1 MCCFILEMQI
11 LYISLSYCVTV
22 NLLTHAIWQV
32 KNYYHRQVDRGEGKF
47 IEQAALAADEKIKRG
62 ENMGQPPPATIVP
75 KRRYDTGPQIAPQRQ
90 LAPSVES
97 MEIEKDS
104 PSLRPAKAVPIS
116 PPQFAQPPQ
125 RFSTIL
131 QPEAA
136 PKPSITQPAPNTTSS
151 PSVRAGLQ
159 TLQQRASQNLQGPR
173 IGFFNDHARTLQP
186 QPQQTQQS
194 RQQEERQ
201 PQGFN
206 KNTGVQEYQEAFQAQ
221 QRARQQDTQSMASKY
236 PQPVQAQQSIGP
248 LSQTSHSRQHS
259 QVRIA
264 PSQSSNA
271 DLRPQVAPQQQLHSQ
286 PQQSQSHRHEPNH
299 TEILR
304 RLESNG
310 SGRQSSLQSIA
321 ASRLPQTFSP
331 PQTATR
337 PSSVP
342 APAVAQQPPKR
353 SNIMNILNDEPAEPP
368 PRKKIIEAQPSV
380 PTPPPQS
387 PARHMYPQ
395 SIQSTQPYQRREVPA
410 EQSHAPQQH
419 HHHRPSLGPL
429 LSQQQPQTRDAPS
442 TNWAEVAQRKFSD
455 RTPNYQPQVIDAPR
469 VQPSFSQQA
478 SRTPLQVLQRSQAPT
493 PSSSYA
499 HSRTSSYASL
509 HPQQQQ
515 PQPHQQAQQPPQT
528 STQATPV
535 LQPSPYAQ
543 IHPHMPPQHPVSHLE
558 LFPALVKFP

>member
-1 MCCFILEMQI
+1 M
-11 LYISLSYCVTV
+11 
-22 NLLTHAIWQV
+22 LTHATSQV
-32 KNYYHRQVDRGEGKF
+32 KNYYHRQVDRGESKH

-75 KRRYDTGPQIAPQRQ
+75 KRRYDTGPQIVPQRQ

-97 MEIEKDS
+97 MDIEKDS
-104 PSLRPAKAVPIS
+104 PSLRPAKPAPIS
-116 PPQFAQPPQ
+116 PPPFAQSSQ

-131 QPEAA
+131 QPEPV
-136 PKPSITQPAPNTTSS
+136 PKPSITQPVPNTTPS
-151 PSVRAGLQ
+151 PSVRTGVQ
-159 TLQQRASQNLQGPR
+159 TLQQRSSQNLQGPR
-173 IGFFNDHARTLQP
+173 IGYFNDHHARTLQP

-206 KNTGVQEYQEAFQAQ
+206 KNSNVQEYQEAFQAQ
-221 QRARQQDTQSMASKY
+221 HRARQQDTQSMASKY
-236 PQPVQAQQSIGP
+236 QQPVQGQQSTGP
-248 LSQTSHSRQHS
+248 LAQTSHGRQNS

-264 PSQSSNA
+264 PSQPSNV

-286 PQQSQSHRHEPNH
+286 PQQQQPQSHRHEPNH
-299 TEILR
+299 TEIMR

-310 SGRQSSLQSIA
+310 PNRQGSLQSIA

-331 PQTATR
+331 PPTATR

-342 APAVAQQPPKR
+342 APAAAQQPPKR

-368 PRKKIIEAQPSV
+368 PRKKISEAQPSV

-395 SIQSTQPYQRREVPA
+395 SIQSTQPYTRRDVPA
-410 EQSHAPQQH
+410 EQPHVPQQH
-419 HHHRPSLGPL
+419 HHHRPSSLGQL
-429 LSQQQPQTRDAPS
+429 LSQQQPPTREAAPS

-455 RTPNYQPQVIDAPR
+455 RSTNYQPQGVETPR
-469 VQPSFSQQA
+469 VQPSFSQPA
-478 SRTPLQVLQRSQAPT
+478 SRTPLQVSQRSQAPT
-493 PSSSYA
+493 PSSTYA

-509 HPQQQQ
+509 HPQ
-515 PQPHQQAQQPPQT
+515 PLQQAQPPPQT

-543 IHPHMPPQHPVSHLE
+543 IHPHQHMPPQHPVSH
-558 LFPALVKFP
+558 F

>member
-1 MCCFILEMQI
+1 
-11 LYISLSYCVTV
+11 
-22 NLLTHAIWQV
+22 
-32 KNYYHRQVDRGEGKF
+32 
-47 IEQAALAADEKIKRG
+47 
-62 ENMGQPPPATIVP
+62 MGQPPPATIVP
-75 KRRYDTGPQIAPQRQ
+75 KRRYDTGPQIVPQRQ

-104 PSLRPAKAVPIS
+104 PSLRPTKPAPIS
-116 PPQFAQPPQ
+116 PPQFVQGSQ

-131 QPEAA
+131 QPEPI
-136 PKPSITQPAPNTTSS
+136 PKPSIAQAVQNTTSS
-151 PSVRAGLQ
+151 PSARAGSQ
-159 TLQQRASQNLQGPR
+159 TLQQRAQTLQGPR

-206 KNTGVQEYQEAFQAQ
+206 KNSSVQEFQEAFQPQ
-221 QRARQQDTQSMASKY
+221 HRARQQDTQSIASKY
-236 PQPVQAQQSIGP
+236 QPPTQAQQPIGP
-248 LSQTSHSRQHS
+248 LAQTPHSRQHS

-264 PSQSSNA
+264 PSQSSNL
-271 DLRPQVAPQQQLHSQ
+271 DLRPQVAPPQQLHSQ
-286 PQQSQSHRHEPNH
+286 PQQLQSHRHEPNH

-310 SGRQSSLQSIA
+310 PGRQSNLQSIA
-321 ASRLPQTFSP
+321 APRLPQTFSP
-331 PQTATR
+331 PPAATR

-342 APAVAQQPPKR
+342 APAATQQPPKR
-353 SNIMNILNDEPAEPP
+353 SNIMNILNDESAEPP
-368 PRKKIIEAQPSV
+368 PRKKISEAQPSV

-387 PARHMYPQ
+387 PARHMYHQ
-395 SIQSTQPYQRREVPA
+395 SIQSTQPYTRRDVPA
-410 EQSHAPQQH
+410 EQSHASQQH
-419 HHHRPSLGPL
+419 HHHRTALSQL
-429 LSQQQPQTRDAPS
+429 LTQQQPPSRDPAPS

-455 RTPNYQPQVIDAPR
+455 RTPNYQPQVVEAPR

-478 SRTPLQVLQRSQAPT
+478 SRAPLQVLQRSQAPT
-493 PSSSYA
+493 PSSTYA

-515 PQPHQQAQQPPQT
+515 PQPHQQAQQPSQT

-543 IHPHMPPQHPVSHLE
+543 SHPHQRMQAQHPVSYFGTLSGPS
-558 LFPALVKFP
+558 LFSMSIEYETWPIFQ

>member
-1 MCCFILEMQI
+1 M
-11 LYISLSYCVTV
+11 
-22 NLLTHAIWQV
+22 
-32 KNYYHRQVDRGEGKF
+32 
-47 IEQAALAADEKIKRG
+47 EQAALAADEKIKRG

-104 PSLRPAKAVPIS
+104 PSLRPTKPAPMS

-131 QPEAA
+131 QPE
-136 PKPSITQPAPNTTSS
+136 PVHKPSITQPVQSTTSS
-151 PSVRAGLQ
+151 PSVRPGMQ

-173 IGFFNDHARTLQP
+173 IGYFNDNARALQP

-206 KNTGVQEYQEAFQAQ
+206 KNTSVQELQEALQAQ
-221 QRARQQDTQSMASKY
+221 HRARQQDTQPMASKY
-236 PQPVQAQQSIGP
+236 PQPAQTQQSIGP
-248 LSQTSHSRQHS
+248 LPQTSHSRQHS

-264 PSQSSNA
+264 PSQSSNV
-271 DLRPQVAPQQQLHSQ
+271 DLRPQIAPQQQLHSQ
-286 PQQSQSHRHEPNH
+286 PQQQQSQSHRHEPNH
-299 TEILR
+299 GEILR
-304 RLESNG
+304 RIESNG
-310 SGRQSSLQSIA
+310 PSRQSNIQSIA

-331 PQTATR
+331 PQATTR

-342 APAVAQQPPKR
+342 APAQQPPKR

-368 PRKKIIEAQPSV
+368 PRKKIIDTQPSV

-387 PARHMYPQ
+387 PAHHMYPQ
-395 SIQSTQPYQRREVPA
+395 SIQSTQPYTRREMPA
-410 EQSHAPQQH
+410 EQSHASQQH

-429 LSQQQPQTRDAPS
+429 ISQQQPPTRDNPS

-455 RTPNYQPQVIDAPR
+455 RSTSYQPQVVEAPR

-493 PSSSYA
+493 PSSTYA

-515 PQPHQQAQQPPQT
+515 PQSHQQAQPPPQT

-543 IHPHMPPQHPVSHLE
+543 IHPHQHMPPQHPVSNFE
-558 LFPALVKFP
+558 ALLSPCNSSMTLVTCNLGL